1 MVATKTKKKV
11 KKNVSRANV
20 YIQASFGNT
29 LVTFT
34 EPNGNVLT
42 WSTAGV
48 VGFKGSK
55 KGTPFAA
62 QLAAEDVSK
71 KAKDLG
77 VKTLSVYVSGP
88 GSGRESALRVFS
100 TEGFRV
106 EKIEDLTPVPHNGCR
121 PPKKR
126 RV

>member
-1 MVATKTKKKV
+1 MVTKAKKKTKK
-11 KKNVSRANV
+11 NVARANA

-29 LVTFT
+29 MITFT
-34 EPNGNVLT
+34 ELNGDVLT

-62 QLAAEDVSK
+62 QLAAEDVAK

-77 VKTLSVYVSGP
+77 VKSVSVYISGP
-88 GSGRESALRVFS
+88 GGGRESALRAFS
-100 TEGFRV
+100 TEGFRI
-106 EKIEDLTPVPHNGCR
+106 EKIEDITPVPHNGCR